1 MKTYIMESG
10 DEYSEFT
17 GSPSQ
22 IIDQMTTQSKLAF
35 KNREDMRRTY
45 ASLVSDYSGN
55 PVRFGSDDDF
65 IEDLI
70 EFGVLEEKNEEK

>member
-10 DEYSEFT
+10 DGYSKFT

-45 ASLVSDYSGN
+45 ASFACDWTGSAVRFHSDEDLVSDLILSGLLK
-55 PVRFGSDDDF
+55 
-65 IEDLI
+65 EQ
-70 EFGVLEEKNEEK
+70 K